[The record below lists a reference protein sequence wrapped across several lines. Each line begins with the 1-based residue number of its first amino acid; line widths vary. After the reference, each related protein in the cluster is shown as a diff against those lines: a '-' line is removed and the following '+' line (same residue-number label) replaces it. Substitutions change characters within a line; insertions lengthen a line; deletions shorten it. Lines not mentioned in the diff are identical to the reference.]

1 MPIFESFNNR
11 AFSHRQYA
19 NFRLHHVGQHLPI
32 LTNRVKFDSGIFL
45 FKTGT
50 RKLRGRKI
58 KVSFSLSMYFDISL
72 ALEARW
78 DNRFRE

>member
-1 MPIFESFNNR
+1 MPIFEGFNYR

-32 LTNRVKFDSGIFL
+32 LKNREKFNSGISL
-45 FKTGT
+45 QNWYKEMKG
-50 RKLRGRKI
+50 KI
-58 KVSFSLSMYFDISL
+58 KVSFSLSMYFDIFL

-78 DNRFRE
+78 ENKFRE